1 MKIHYNRKWGKA
13 TEKAIGRTAK
23 LSKKLEKETARS
35 GKKYK
40 ETMKK
45 QIGRG
50 TVEKEKEEKKY
61 IKAKG
66 KRVGETAEKFRKK
79 IFRGKIASKIKD
91 TGRLLSGKLK
101 RAFEDEDWNSKVLSY
116 LGR

>member
-1 MKIHYNRKWGKA
+1 MNSYDKFKVKKSNENIFIDMGFTD
-13 TEKAIGRTAK
+13 TEAK
-23 LSKKLEKETARS
+23 ELQFRS
-35 GKKYK
+35 FL
-40 ETMKK
+40 M
-45 QIGRG
+45 
-50 TVEKEKEEKKY
+50 TVLAKY

-66 KRVGETAEKFRKK
+66 KKVGETAEKFRKK